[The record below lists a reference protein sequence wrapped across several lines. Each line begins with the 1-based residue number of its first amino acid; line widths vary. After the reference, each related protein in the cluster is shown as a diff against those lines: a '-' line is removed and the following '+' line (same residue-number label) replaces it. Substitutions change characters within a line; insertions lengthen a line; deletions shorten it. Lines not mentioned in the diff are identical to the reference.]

1 MPIIPTK
8 WLSPSHLLSTT
19 VELFSPNTFEITTF
33 ACVATITASSLPTI
47 PRHPLARRYMQHRSM
62 HHRSM
67 PRHSHAM
74 GSSRARPVL
83 LLDDEDLD
91 IVMEE
96 NGNGRLTELY
106 NEPLLPFFL
115 RRVSRR
121 STIGSFVPVI
131 KLNDDEED
139 DSDLEITSPLNRSL
153 RRGPQR
159 DDDDLIEL
167 ELIILDDDDALSIL
181 GVQPIRVEEVS
192 QDNIADQQRVRRRG
206 RRQPI
211 VIERRNSVVA
221 PPFKRLAAYKHRDLD
236 LKPNKTVEVND
247 GTFLKIQSII
257 HNTQTNEI
265 KIRGHR
271 LQRTKELNGLL
282 AKKMNEVVLCLEIEL
297 DDPRELLEQ
306 AVSEVSLDDITR
318 LRNTRTT
325 NSKFPLCRNTNPAE
339 FRSKESYLLEGGLT
353 ARWKYTCTF
362 ASAAARYKN
371 VFQERSLE
379 RFEPSEC
386 LENFRIH
393 PLARRYA
400 WRGETIPGGT
410 YQGAS
415 SWNEAEVIDLD
426 SLPISESPRLPQTI
440 DLTQSELATPPDS
453 GSIRSST
460 LSPEPPVVRTRG
472 QKLTYGDAFCGAGGA
487 TRGAEMA
494 GLRVVWGFDFWQ
506 PACASWQ
513 ANFRHARNYCLH
525 SQSFVNIA
533 SRAERDG
540 FENPIKVDVLH
551 LSPPCQTWS
560 PAHSKEGKDDE
571 MNVASLFAVQAVI
584 EASKPRVVTLE
595 QTFGI
600 LFPKFRWYFNC
611 LIHMFTV
618 LDFSIRW
625 AIVPLSQWG
634 LPQRRHRL
642 IIIAACPGEILPKMP
657 LPTHSEGGFG
667 GLKPFVSVNETIAA
681 IPRDAPNHDLN
692 GAPKRSFPPWDG
704 SKILPRAICSDGGQG
719 NCHPSG
725 KRDLTLREF
734 ASLQGFPLG
743 HVFLAPYVKKQIG
756 NAVPPCGAKVIFES
770 IKEELDRAD
779 GIVEAPVL
787 IE

>member
-1 MPIIPTK
+1 VRK
-8 WLSPSHLLSTT
+8 RSWLSSQPTFLASGGLLT
-19 VELFSPNTFEITTF
+19 
-33 ACVATITASSLPTI
+33 
-47 PRHPLARRYMQHRSM
+47 
-62 HHRSM
+62 
-67 PRHSHAM
+67 
-74 GSSRARPVL
+74 
-83 LLDDEDLD
+83 
-91 IVMEE
+91 
-96 NGNGRLTELY
+96 
-106 NEPLLPFFL
+106 
-115 RRVSRR
+115 

-131 KLNDDEED
+131 KLDDDEEED
-139 DSDLEITSPLNRSL
+139 GDLEITSALNRSL
-153 RRGPQR
+153 RREPQR

-167 ELIILDDDDALSIL
+167 ELITLDDDEALSTL
-181 GVQPIRVEEVS
+181 GVQPIRVEEVH
-192 QDNIADQQRVRRRG
+192 QDNVSEQQRARG
-206 RRQPI
+206 RRPRQPI
-211 VIERRNSVVA
+211 VIEHRNPAVT
-221 PPFKRLAAYKHRDLD
+221 PPFRRLEAYKHGNLN

-247 GTFLKIQSII
+247 GTFLKIHRII

-265 KIRGHR
+265 KVRGHR

-282 AKKMNEVVLCLEIEL
+282 AKKMNEVVLYLEIEL
-297 DDPRELLEQ
+297 DDSREPLEQ

-318 LRNTRTT
+318 LRNTRIT
-325 NSKFPLCRNTNPAE
+325 NSKFPMCRNTRPAE

-362 ASAAARYKN
+362 ASAEGRYKN

-379 RFEPSEC
+379 RFGSDEC

-393 PLARRYA
+393 SLARRYT
-400 WRGETIPGGT
+400 WRGETILGGA
-410 YQGAS
+410 YQGAT
-415 SWNEAEVIDLD
+415 SWDEAEVIDLD
-426 SLPISESPRLPQTI
+426 PQPMSESLRLPQTI
-440 DLTQSELATPPDS
+440 DLVQSELATPPDS
-453 GSIRSST
+453 GSIRSAT
-460 LSPEPPVVRTRG
+460 LSPEPPVVRTAG

-487 TRGAEMA
+487 TRGATLA
-494 GLRVVWGFDFWQ
+494 GLKVVWGFDFWQ
-506 PACASWQ
+506 QACASWQ
-513 ANFRHARNYCLH
+513 ANFPHARNYCLH
-525 SQSFVNIA
+525 SQDFVNIA
-533 SRAERDG
+533 FRAERDG
-540 FENPIKVDVLH
+540 LQNPMKVDILH

-584 EASKPRVVTLE
+584 EASKPRIVTLE

-642 IIIAACPGEILPKMP
+642 IIIASCPGEILPKMP
-657 LPTHSEGGFG
+657 LPTNSEGGVG
-667 GLKPFVSVNETIAA
+667 GLRPFVSVNETIAA
-681 IPRDAPNHDLN
+681 IPRNAPNHDIN
-692 GAPKRSFPPWDG
+692 GARNRFYPSWDG

-734 ASLQGFPLG
+734 ASLQGFPLD

-756 NAVPPCGAKVIFES
+756 NAVPPCVAQVIFES
-770 IKEELDRAD
+770 IRKELDRAD
-779 GIVEAPVL
+779 GIREAL
-787 IE
+787 IMIE